1 MKAFTAD
8 IDDLQRVKVGRQ
20 ASPGEDGTPVD
31 SDEHV
36 IPLDE
41 DQPGSDE
48 GVSPPGGPP
57 GTPGGGEGPPG
68 DGEGPPGTPGRGEG
82 PPGTPGRGE
91 GPPGTPGKGGIPV
104 IDIIPGGAS
113 TSEGL
118 PGSDKKGGTPFKPAD
133 IKKTLEG
140 AEEHEATANQG
151 GVGAGTGAG
160 GGRVAVGT
168 DFPTHTDWARVLI
181 NLLEETKLGDPSWAE
196 IHKPTF
202 GTKIKGRSVMIAGKG
217 VEEDI
222 GKIIVAIDTSGSISD
237 DIVSVFLS
245 DLKRIFDTFRT
256 SESFACK
263 VILWAHQP
271 YAVSKDFTIN
281 QFNQLK
287 QWVSAS
293 FRTGGTAID
302 PVVQLINSLPNKKE
316 YVGTIWFTDGQIND
330 LRTKLLDNYNIFVIN
345 GFSSEY
351 TKEFLNDLKKYK
363 PSKQITIVKTSIG
376 YGS

>member
-8 IDDLQRVKVGRQ
+8 INDLQRVKVGRQ

-41 DQPGSDE
+41 DRPGQPGD
-48 GVSPPGGPP
+48 
-57 GTPGGGEGPPG
+57 GEGASPPG
-68 DGEGPPGTPGRGEG
+68 DGEGPPGDGDGPPGNGKG
-82 PPGTPGRGE
+82 PPGTPGRSGDS
-91 GPPGTPGKGGIPV
+91 PGTPGKGGIPV

-118 PGSDKKGGTPFKPAD
+118 PGSDKKGGIPFKPAD

-151 GVGAGTGAG
+151 GVGVGTGAG
-160 GGRVAVGT
+160 GRRVAVGT
-168 DFPTHTDWARVLI
+168 DFPTQTDWARVLI

-202 GTKIKGRSVMIAGKG
+202 GTKIKGRSIMIAGKG
-217 VEEDI
+217 IEEDI

-263 VILWAHQP
+263 VILWADQP

-293 FRTGGTAID
+293 FKTGGTAID
-302 PVVQLINSLPNKKE
+302 PVVQLINSLPNKRE
-316 YVGTIWFTDGQIND
+316 YVGTIWFTDGQIGD

-351 TKEFLNDLKKYK
+351 TKEFFNDLKKYK
-363 PSKQITIVKTSIG
+363 PSKQITIVKTSYG